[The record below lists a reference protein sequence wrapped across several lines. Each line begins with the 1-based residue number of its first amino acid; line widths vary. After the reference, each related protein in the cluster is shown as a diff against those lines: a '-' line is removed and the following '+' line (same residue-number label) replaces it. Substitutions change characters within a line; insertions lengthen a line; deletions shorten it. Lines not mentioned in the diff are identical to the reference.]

1 MSMDRGIVRVEF
13 KTDNAAFD
21 DYRTLE
27 IADILKGIAEN
38 IENNYRIE
46 GVIRDVNGARI
57 GTWTTE
63 GTNE

>member
-1 MSMDRGIVRVEF
+1 MSNGIVRIEF

-21 DYRTLE
+21 EYRALG
-27 IADILKGIAEN
+27 IADILNGIAN
-38 IENNYRIE
+38 QIEHHWCTE
-46 GVIRDVNGARI
+46 GVIRDVNGNRI